1 MVQKEALQEA
11 HTKLRSDFYKVLRR
25 YREEERVTSDQD
37 PKHEASAE
45 SFCKH
50 SSNQGRGIVNVEICK
65 TEVMESCPKADIE
78 NLEEL
83 LEEEE
88 IWLYIPPAEDNG
100 LEQEA
105 PEVDVD
111 KLIDLGSQPERHIRW
126 KVNRRVPLLILKL
139 KESDKQ
145 RRRPAVV
152 FLHGL
157 DKNKE
162 SLRPWL
168 KAYASRGYIAISM
181 DAAHHGE
188 RAKSIN
194 AIRNALVAAW
204 TLDGMMPFIYDTA
217 YDLIKLA
224 DYLTAKREDIDPS
237 RIGIT
242 GISLGGM
249 HAWFGAFADTRYAVV
264 VPLVGV
270 QGFRWMIDNEKW
282 MDQYDSLK
290 HFLDVARHNLSKD
303 VIDKEVVEKAF
314 DRVAPGLASKFD
326 SPNSIPA
333 IAPRPLLIIN
343 GAEDPYCP
351 IASLEVPRSKA
362 MEAYEAFQCL
372 DHFKCITESGVG
384 HELTKFQVK
393 ESADWFDRFLNP

>member
-1 MVQKEALQEA
+1 
-11 HTKLRSDFYKVLRR
+11 
-25 YREEERVTSDQD
+25 
-37 PKHEASAE
+37 
-45 SFCKH
+45 
-50 SSNQGRGIVNVEICK
+50 
-65 TEVMESCPKADIE
+65 MESCPKADIE

-88 IWLYIPPAEDNG
+88 ICLYIPEDDNTLDTEEDDDG
-100 LEQEA
+100 LEEEEDQ
-105 PEVDVD
+105 
-111 KLIDLGSQPERHIRW
+111 GRYIRW
-126 KVNRRVPLLILKL
+126 KVKRRVPLLILKL

-194 AIRNALVAAW
+194 ALRNLCRLWLGRFRAGGGDNDDEAPEDRGSAVE
-204 TLDGMMPFIYDTA
+204 DEDRF
-217 YDLIKLA
+217 

-290 HFLDVARHNLSKD
+290 HFLDVARHNLSKY
-303 VIDKEVVEKAF
+303 VIDKEVVEKAL
-314 DRVAPGLASKFD
+314 DRVAPGLASEFD

-362 MEAYEAFQCL
+362 TEAYEEFQCL
-372 DHFKCITESGVG
+372 DHFKCIAEAGVG